1 MALEQ
6 ITTSSTFRPAM
17 IGDVVEVTMYD
28 QSSGDLSTVAGVLA
42 AYSTTPARTCFLIDG
57 DPEIKT
63 VPREGYT
70 LSITHFEFVID
81 FSEEDSE

>member
-6 ITTSSTFRPAM
+6 ITKSPTFRPAM
-17 IGDVVEVTMYD
+17 IGDVVEVTVYD
-28 QSSGDLSTVAGVLA
+28 QATGDLSTVAGVLA
-42 AYSTTPARTCFLIDG
+42 AYSVHPRGTAFRIDG
-57 DPEIKT
+57 EPEAQT

-70 LSITHFEFVID
+70 MSITHFEFVMD

>member
-42 AYSTTPARTCFLIDG
+42 AYGTHPQVTAFRIDG
-57 DPEIKT
+57 EPEAQR